1 MTRKLLITLSCG
13 ATLCVGCKES
23 AYFQSPFQSNA
34 NTYKAMPRP
43 GHDGAKTATYA
54 SGTFSF
60 GGANHRWRDG
70 VLSLTGSL
78 HRGHAFGNF
87 RAFYGVDGALGG
99 YKVRPL
105 HPGSGH
111 FDEAYPNDS
120 LINVRSGR
128 KFFGGVGASGGIY
141 LTHPFNNGGEW
152 RIIGTEL
159 SWMNEFGNYHSF
171 RKNLPDTAA
180 NLISRHRNFVTVG
193 FHTDIDLKTRDGS
206 IGLKLGAVL
215 STRKQTVT
223 HNYGSTSPIN
233 PGYFSMTWHYSYGRT
248 TSYWQTN
255 IGTWTFMSMFGL
267 NYRL

>member
-1 MTRKLLITLSCG
+1 MTHKLLITLSC
-13 ATLCVGCKES
+13 AAILFTGCKES

-34 NTYKAMPRP
+34 NTYKAMPRASQ
-43 GHDGAKTATYA
+43 GMKAATYA
-54 SGTFSF
+54 SGTFSA

-70 VLSLTGSL
+70 VLSFTGSL

-87 RAFYGVDGALGG
+87 RAFYGVDGILGG

-105 HPGSGH
+105 HGTGFLEH
-111 FDEAYPNDS
+111 AYPNDS
-120 LINVRSGR
+120 LIYSRSGR
-128 KFFGGVGASGGIY
+128 KFFGGYGASGGIY
-141 LTHPFNNGGEW
+141 LAQPFNNGGEW

-159 SWMNEFGNYHSF
+159 SWQNEFGDYYSF

-180 NLISRHRNFVTVG
+180 NLNSRHRNYLTVG
-193 FHTDIDLKTRDGS
+193 FHTDIDLKTGDGS

-215 STRKQTVT
+215 STRKLTVT
-223 HNYGSTSPIN
+223 HSPGYTSGVN
-233 PGYFSMTWHYSYGRT
+233 PGYFSMTWHYTHQRI

-255 IGTWTFMSMFGL
+255 IGTWSFISMFGL